1 MSDNFFPKATI
12 WYQFAA
18 FVRKGR
24 GTYILRMG
32 FLDSIRNL
40 FKRSEAVESGAANA
54 ASTTPR
60 TGGVPLLPTGAA
72 LNIATV
78 YRCVNLLADSV
89 ANLPV
94 QYMRMKGDI
103 FVEDKSSRLHYLLN
117 VQPCAYMSAVDFW
130 RQVVQYLLLNGN
142 AYIVPVYDYNT
153 MDVARLALID
163 PTGVM
168 HDVVNDTYTIN
179 DVYAGI
185 SGVYREDEV
194 IHIKNY
200 SRDGKTGLSTI
211 GFARTTLDITSVGDA
226 ETLNRF
232 ANGGNVRGIISNDT
246 SVRGF
251 GEYQDNELEKTATNL
266 DERFRNGERIVSL
279 PGQVQFSPIS
289 LSSTDMQFLETRK
302 FSVREICRFF
312 GVHPSF
318 VFDDTSNN
326 YKSAEMA
333 NVAFLSNTLNPI
345 LRKIET
351 ELHRKLVAPSLCCKR
366 RFQFDRRGLY
376 ACDLDSRIKYQAQTI
391 AVGIYTVNEW
401 RKEENKPAVEGGD
414 TVLVSANLKGIT
426 EAGQPSEPAAEPV
439 NEPVE
444 TQPAEPVNE
453 PNSNGEE

>member
-40 FKRSEAVESGAANA
+40 FKRSEAVESEAANA
-54 ASTTPR
+54 AFTTPR

-142 AYIVPVYDYNT
+142 AYIVPVYDYST

-391 AVGIYTVNEW
+391 AAGIYTVNEW